1 MATKSPTLLKHPPKS
16 SPSQAFQTA
25 FFFLFFLSPAAL
37 ATILFETGDACILSI
52 FACNMLTM
60 GTKGKGLELLLVK
73 DVILYGKMA
82 ANGTRRRGT

>member
-1 MATKSPTLLKHPPKS
+1 
-16 SPSQAFQTA
+16 
-25 FFFLFFLSPAAL
+25 
-37 ATILFETGDACILSI
+37 
-52 FACNMLTM
+52 M